1 MPADDL
7 VLNVRQ
13 IAGYTPTSNA
23 PTSAALLMQ
32 LAGLGSAYASISP
45 AALVGTALAQG
56 GDMAVGGQI
65 SALAIQGG
73 AAQFSNGAFG
83 LLGAQKACIT
93 NLTATFGSI
102 GGVRIATVADVAA
115 LGAATVSSFN
125 GRQGAV
131 CLWIQ
136 DIISAG
142 GAPNFSPVFGGEPRA
157 PTPGPTSNSTRLAT
171 TAFVTSALGALT
183 LGFAPLDSPN
193 FTGVPTA
200 PTAPLGSSDGTLAT
214 TAFVQNAIASSVAG
228 VSSFNTRTGIVTLTN
243 ADVTAAGGAVLNSPA
258 FTGTPTA
265 PTPPPGD
272 ISTRIATTAFVLTE
286 SGFAPLA
293 SPAFTG
299 IPTAPTATPGTNTT
313 QLATTAYVQAAITG
327 ISLGVT
333 TFNGRSGAVTLVTN
347 DITAAGGAILASPAF
362 TGTPT
367 APNPPPGDSSTRIAT
382 TAYVQS
388 LAGFAPLASP
398 AFTGVPTGPTAAPG
412 NNSTQLATTAFVE
425 AAIANSTAGVASF
438 NGRTGAVTLQAND
451 ISAAGGAL
459 LASPAFTGTPSAPTA
474 AVSTNT
480 TQLATCAF
488 VMAAIPAPAT
498 ANPLMNGTAAP
509 GASALYSRGDHVHP
523 SDTTRAALTGAI
535 FTGGVTA
542 NGLASNAQLTVAT
555 NATITGAATF
565 NGAVTATGGLLR
577 SNSMHVGPG
586 SSIAQ
591 TQGVLVVDNNQGLA
605 LAVMSSANVASTTGM
620 MVRSD
625 RTDGSLM
632 AFNFGVSTIVGSI
645 STNGSTTTYSTTSDY
660 RLKTTFGPAN
670 DQVGAMIDAVPV
682 YDAEFTKTAS
692 RRSATP
698 VVADHMLRYPMFL
711 AHELQAACP
720 WAVTGEKDAVDDE
733 GAIKPQ
739 MADASKLVALLWAE
753 IQNLRS
759 RVATLENAA

>member
-102 GGVRIATVADVAA
+102 GGVRIATVADLSA
-115 LGAATVSSFN
+115 LAAATVTSFN

-157 PTPGPTSNSTRLAT
+157 PTPGPTSNSSRLAT
-171 TAFVTSALGALT
+171 TAFVAGAIGALT
-183 LGFAPLDSPN
+183 LDFAPLASPN

-299 IPTAPTATPGTNTT
+299 TPTAPTPTPGTNTT

-333 TFNGRSGAVTLVTN
+333 TFNGRSGAVTLVAN

-412 NNSTQLATTAFVE
+412 NNTTQLATTAFVE
-425 AAIANSTAGVASF
+425 AAVANSTTGVASF

-459 LASPAFTGTPSAPTA
+459 LASPLFTGTPAGPTA
-474 AVSTNT
+474 ALGTNT
-480 TQLATCAF
+480 TQLATTAF
-488 VMAAIPAPAT
+488 VTAAISAQGGPFL
-498 ANPLMNGTAAP
+498 PLAG
-509 GASALYSRGDHVHP
+509 G
-523 SDTTRAALTGAI
+523 ALTGALTSSSGAT
-535 FTGGVTA
+535 FGATVQGVDLVATGGVFSQS
-542 NGLASNAQLTVAT
+542 GFVVS
-555 NATITGAATF
+555 
-565 NGAVTATGGLLR
+565 R
-577 SNSMHVGPG
+577 SN
-586 SSIAQ
+586 
-591 TQGVLVVDNNQGLA
+591 
-605 LAVMSSANVASTTGM
+605 
-620 MVRSD
+620 
-625 RTDGSLM
+625 
-632 AFNFGVSTIVGSI
+632 
-645 STNGSTTTYSTTSDY
+645 
-660 RLKTTFGPAN
+660 
-670 DQVGAMIDAVPV
+670 
-682 YDAEFTKTAS
+682 
-692 RRSATP
+692 TP
-698 VVADHMLRYPMFL
+698 VV
-711 AHELQAACP
+711 ELQNAATTNVGQMTWLSASGQVQVSNPNGGGFLGINITPAFVVNCTPFSPAGGP
-720 WAVTGEKDAVDDE
+720 WTSSSDARIKTVDGDYELGLDEVLGLRPVVFRYKGNDTDVAPETRGAGPHKTSMHYLVAQKRAQFVGLIAQEVEPIFPGMVTKRAGFIDGQAVDDIRDLNANE
-733 GAIKPQ
+733 LTFA
-739 MADASKLVALLWAE
+739 LVNAVKALAA
-753 IQNLRS
+753 
-759 RVATLENAA
+759 RVAALEG